1 MIKLLILRSRKR
13 VRKNRV
19 RATLL
24 EFLTFH
30 LAAATISVI
39 RDVDHDV
46 FPDGLDHGV
55 IHNRDL
61 TVSSDRLAVNLPVI
75 KLLILRSRKPIRKN
89 FVRQA
94 LIHLGAGHSAT
105 TTISVI

>member
-1 MIKLLILRSRKR
+1 MIKLLILRSLKPVVQDR
-13 VRKNRV
+13 VVTALVHGRTIHSA
-19 RATLL
+19 AT
-24 EFLTFH
+24 
-30 LAAATISVI
+30 TISVI
-39 RDVDHDV
+39 RDSYLDRLPHGR
-46 FPDGLDHGV
+46 DGRVL
-55 IHNRDL
+55 IHRDL
-61 TVSSDRLAVNLPVI
+61 TASSNRLAVNLPVI

>member
-1 MIKLLILRSRKR
+1 MIKLLILRSRKPI
-13 VRKNRV
+13 RKNRV
-19 RATLL
+19 VTALVHARTI
-24 EFLTFH
+24 H
-30 LAAATISVI
+30 SAATTISLI
-39 RDVDHDV
+39 GDSYLDRLPHGRDSRV
-46 FPDGLDHGV
+46 L
-55 IHNRDL
+55 IHRDL
-61 TVSSDRLAVNLPVI
+61 TASSNRLAVNLPVI